1 MICLKEKVSIFSI
14 GTLDDIIPNNSS
26 YATPAMSLPCIHRD
40 SKTAGNIQGLELGSA
55 RPRSCY
61 FSRTAYWMKSRH
73 SQHRGLLLVLRLS
86 TFETDTSRTVIC
98 VYDTPIGCQ
107 ADDHS
112 FAELSYENL
121 LKPVYSVQQ
130 PYDLIITMYDSFRYS
145 SSLCQAVD
153 G

>member
-1 MICLKEKVSIFSI
+1 MICSKEKVSIFSI

-61 FSRTAYWMKSRH
+61 FSRTAYGMKSRH
-73 SQHRGLLLVLRLS
+73 SQRRGLLLVLRSS
-86 TFETDTSRTVIC
+86 TFETDISRTIIC

-107 ADDHS
+107 ADDQSFTDLSFEDLLRLVHS
-112 FAELSYENL
+112 
-121 LKPVYSVQQ
+121 V
-130 PYDLIITMYDSFRYS
+130 
-145 SSLCQAVD
+145 
-153 G
+153 